1 MLDHILDVEVDRRE
15 TLGHQQEI
23 KKEGDEKH
31 ELGIK
36 AKEDMVIEVNEQPEQ
51 VI

>member
-1 MLDHILDVEVDRRE
+1 MDRKE

-23 KKEGDEKH
+23 KKEGDEEH
-31 ELGIK
+31 EVGTK
-36 AKEDMVIEVNEQPEQ
+36 AKEDMVIEVNEQLEQ